1 MHILLLSPSPAISL
15 IAVNSMMNFL
25 QNKQLAA
32 SLTVISNFI
41 LILFK
46 FLAGFLSGSISIISE
61 AVHSCSDLL
70 AAVITLV
77 SVKKSEKPADDDH
90 QFGHGKYE
98 DFSGLVQGVLIIA
111 AAAYIIWESAQ
122 KLSGKVEPMS
132 HPELAIGVM
141 LISVLVNWI
150 LCIYLF
156 KVAKNTDSIALYA
169 DAEHLRTDIYSSFA
183 VFAGLLAIKLTGCH
197 FLDPVIALL
206 VAAFIVNSGWKICR
220 DSSDNLL
227 DASLPQADIEAIEEI
242 IKGYE
247 DIRDIKNIKTRK
259 SGKDKEI
266 VITLHVDGRKTIAFA
281 HRLCDE
287 VESAVEKRL
296 GNTSVTIHIEPLN
309 CEQPAQVK

>member
-1 MHILLLSPSPAISL
+1 M
-15 IAVNSMMNFL
+15 
-25 QNKQLAA
+25 
-32 SLTVISNFI
+32 
-41 LILFK
+41 
-46 FLAGFLSGSISIISE
+46 
-61 AVHSCSDLL
+61 
-70 AAVITLV
+70 
-77 SVKKSEKPADDDH
+77 
-90 QFGHGKYE
+90 
-98 DFSGLVQGVLIIA
+98 
-111 AAAYIIWESAQ
+111 
-122 KLSGKVEPMS
+122 
-132 HPELAIGVM
+132 
-141 LISVLVNWI
+141 
-150 LCIYLF
+150 
-156 KVAKNTDSIALYA
+156 
-169 DAEHLRTDIYSSFA
+169 
-183 VFAGLLAIKLTGCH
+183 
-197 FLDPVIALL
+197 IALL

-266 VITLHVDGRKTIAFA
+266 VISLHVDGRKPIAFA

>member
-1 MHILLLSPSPAISL
+1 
-15 IAVNSMMNFL
+15 MNFL

-156 KVAKNTDSIALYA
+156 KVAKNTDSIAIYA

-197 FLDPVIALL
+197 FLDPVIA
-206 VAAFIVNSGWKICR
+206 
-220 DSSDNLL
+220 LL